1 MAKQQGGYRAPS
13 KPAPVSGPGRMSK
26 RTDGTPQGSKPIPD
40 AAYGEQKDFMGIQKG
55 APMAG
60 SAKAMPKITPLGA
73 PTQRPEEPVTS
84 GAPSGPGGGLEQ
96 LGVGQKSMLEDFTAL
111 RAYLPL
117 MQMYADSEASSGT
130 MRAFVRYLKG
140 VSAQ

>member
-1 MAKQQGGYRAPS
+1 
-13 KPAPVSGPGRMSK
+13 
-26 RTDGTPQGSKPIPD
+26 
-40 AAYGEQKDFMGIQKG
+40 
-55 APMAG
+55 
-60 SAKAMPKITPLGA
+60 MPKITPLDA
-73 PTQRPEEPVTS
+73 PTQRPEEPVTA

-96 LGVGQKSMLEDFTAL
+96 LGVGQKSMLEDFAAL

-140 VSAQ
+140 VSA